1 MEKQEKSKVK
11 IKEQKCSFLFS
22 KKLLFFVDMSQKVT
36 YYKDITKRN
45 GGIEMN
51 RVSLRQSVELMG
63 QLEKIESMVLNLS
76 MDISGS
82 KLSYEESKKK
92 LDALE
97 KILEDYEN
105 EY

>member
-1 MEKQEKSKVK
+1 
-11 IKEQKCSFLFS
+11 
-22 KKLLFFVDMSQKVT
+22 
-36 YYKDITKRN
+36 
-45 GGIEMN
+45 MN